1 MSSIHVLKKS
11 LLTLQNYYY
20 FFFLQSSTFGLEQ
33 LNPRTSQFQNT
44 IASSPAMTE
53 VFEKRS
59 PYKSTLKEDHSDS
72 AIECSSS
79 RDKITSVNG
88 QEGFSKIR
96 HLLMTEQVHNNED
109 NYNCSAAIA
118 KVFPASEKLSSPVDF
133 NGKSTT
139 FSELRK
145 RKSDN
150 LDTLDWRNVG
160 VLAENSDHR
169 NSYELDTD
177 KNSKLFTGK
186 DLKPS
191 AGSNCHHRQASGSS
205 NVGNHFH
212 PEPDK
217 KDRKSCSG
225 TAKFSLEMNPGE
237 CDARKR
243 KTDCLIPRKRP
254 RKSIPRKLDLDQKN
268 LCSDFL
274 STDSEETLSADE
286 ITPEFSLQR
295 CASVAS
301 LVSQDKCTPVNS
313 SRSQCKL
320 VVSPGREEQCRPVIS
335 TEREEQSAAVVSTE
349 REEQRPPVISTE
361 REEQSAAVVSTERE
375 EKRPPV
381 NSTGREDKGAAAVSP
396 SSKDQSTSVVS
407 LDRED
412 KSLSAAE
419 VFPNNMGS
427 DAISSSGT
435 KVVFKR
441 TGGNERTQKT
451 CVHECVYRFV
461 CLFVCFFFL
470 PLS

>member
-1 MSSIHVLKKS
+1 MPGCLLVFGTIFSNVKYSCLKKKFAHFKK
-11 LLTLQNYYY
+11 LLLLF

-59 PYKSTLKEDHSDS
+59 PYKSTLKKDYSDS
-72 AIECSSS
+72 AMECSSS
-79 RDKITSVNG
+79 RDKITLVNE

-118 KVFPASEKLSSPVDF
+118 KVFPASEKLSSPVEF
-133 NGKSTT
+133 HGKSTT

-145 RKSDN
+145 RKSDS
-150 LDTLDWRNVG
+150 LETLDWRNVG

-225 TAKFSLEMNPGE
+225 TAKFSLEMNPGGR
-237 CDARKR
+237 DAKNR

-254 RKSIPRKLDLDQKN
+254 RKSIPRKLDLDKAN

-286 ITPEFSLQR
+286 ITPELSLQR

-301 LVSQDKCTPVNS
+301 LVSEDKCTPGNS

-320 VVSPGREEQCRPVIS
+320 VVSPGREEQC
-335 TEREEQSAAVVSTE
+335 
-349 REEQRPPVISTE
+349 PPVISTKREEQGAAVVSKE
-361 REEQSAAVVSTERE
+361 REEQ
-375 EKRPPV
+375 RPPV
-381 NSTGREDKGAAAVSP
+381 NSTGREDKCAAAVSP
-396 SSKDQSTSVVS
+396 SSKDQSTPVVS
-407 LDRED
+407 PDRED

-419 VFPNNMGS
+419 VFPNNMAS

-441 TGGNERTQKT
+441 TRGNERTQKT
-451 CVHECVYRFV
+451 CVHECVCRCCCV
-461 CLFVCFFFL
+461 FFFFHYH
-470 PLS
+470 S